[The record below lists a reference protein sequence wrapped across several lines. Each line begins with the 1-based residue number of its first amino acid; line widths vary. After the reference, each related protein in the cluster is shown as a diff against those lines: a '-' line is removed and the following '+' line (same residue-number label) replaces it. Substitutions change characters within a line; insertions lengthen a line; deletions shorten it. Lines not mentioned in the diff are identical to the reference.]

1 MRARVRRCLFSC
13 TLSARSRERLRAHSP
28 PRPFPLIA
36 GHEAGLASRV
46 VSYGILPNP
55 YPSPHAACVDE
66 HGKRHNLGGLE
77 ISGEEEVTVTG
88 VNYVSS
94 LYVTCTICSRIV
106 TGKPKKGRKVNLHDK
121 VRLKAAQ
128 KLVAEFGFPKKVKGK
143 AAKAVVAEAV
153 EVVEEDDDKDD
164 EGDEEDDAEMDFDG
178 PLDDEP
184 EEELEKELEA

>member
-1 MRARVRRCLFSC
+1 MRPAFALS
-13 TLSARSRERLRAHSP
+13 TLSARSRERLKAHSP
-28 PRPFPLIA
+28 PTPFPSEFSCLFIA
-36 GHEAGLASRV
+36 GDASRV
-46 VSYGILPNP
+46 VSYGHLPDS
-55 YPSPHAACVDE
+55 YPSPHAKCVDE

-77 ISGEEEVTVTG
+77 ISGEEEETVTG
-88 VNYVSS
+88 IKYVSS

-121 VRLKAAQ
+121 VRLMAAQ

-153 EVVEEDDDKDD
+153 EVVEKEDDKDD
-164 EGDEEDDAEMDFDG
+164 KGDEEDDDAEMDFDG

-184 EEELEKELEA
+184 EEELEEELEA